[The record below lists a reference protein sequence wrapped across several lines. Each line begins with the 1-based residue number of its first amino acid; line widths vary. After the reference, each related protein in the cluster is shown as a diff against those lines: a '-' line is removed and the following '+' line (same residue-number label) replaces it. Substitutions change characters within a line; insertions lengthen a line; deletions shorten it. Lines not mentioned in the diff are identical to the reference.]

1 MTCCLPSSAVSTA
14 SPASLSASGPDWSL
28 RHPRRALRAARSLM
42 RGISPRRPTMF
53 PDCSIRLRAITRGA
67 SRVRWLASR
76 AASGTCAP
84 VLRESLRRST
94 WSRGSTIPIGQ
105 TLPRGLCSFGLGSLS
120 LMPCRNVNTTLRM
133 TPGASWTR
141 TRGRSGPRS
150 TMRAWH
156 SRLRQRVLPRAPAS
170 RAAMCRLLLPTVSRA
185 SALSQ
190 RISLGVRPIWPIACL
205 SPRILRAWTWTI
217 CRASVCLRRMSQ
229 PLRRRLSLR
238 RFMLVR
244 VMTIARCRR
253 RCAIC
258 CLPIRLTSWRS
269 WKRTTTHT
277 WPVLLNCASRQKS
290 TVQVLLKAFPVLS
303 RSWRLSA
310 PSPSFWRQVRF
321 KRSFAITSWCAWCYR
336 CWKKTARCGS
346 FVRPM
351 RCTLPSTRFAAFTP
365 SKRTLNE
372 HCPRC
377 AIFTIWRAR
386 PCNRTLRSSTCLRV
400 WSALTRLSR
409 WRATAY
415 VLPAIVLQLATCS
428 TAWRLPIGIAI
439 SSTWR
444 WLVTV
449 WCRAVRNRAA
459 ARWKKCRAL

>member
-1 MTCCLPSSAVSTA
+1 
-14 SPASLSASGPDWSL
+14 
-28 RHPRRALRAARSLM
+28 
-42 RGISPRRPTMF
+42 MF
-53 PDCSIRLRAITRGA
+53 PDCSIRPRAITRGA

-105 TLPRGLCSFGLGSLS
+105 TLPRGLCSFGLDALS
-120 LMPCRNVNTTLRM
+120 LMPCRNVNTTLKM

-141 TRGRSGPRS
+141 TRARSGPRS
-150 TMRAWH
+150 TMHVWH

-190 RISLGVRPIWPIACL
+190 RISLGARPIWPIACL

-277 WPVLLNCASRQKS
+277 WPALLNCASRQKS
-290 TVQVLLKAFPVLS
+290 TVQVPLKAFPVLS

-310 PSPSFWRQVRF
+310 PSPSF
-321 KRSFAITSWCAWCYR
+321 
-336 CWKKTARCGS
+336 
-346 FVRPM
+346 
-351 RCTLPSTRFAAFTP
+351 
-365 SKRTLNE
+365 
-372 HCPRC
+372 
-377 AIFTIWRAR
+377 
-386 PCNRTLRSSTCLRV
+386 
-400 WSALTRLSR
+400 
-409 WRATAY
+409 
-415 VLPAIVLQLATCS
+415 
-428 TAWRLPIGIAI
+428 
-439 SSTWR
+439 
-444 WLVTV
+444 
-449 WCRAVRNRAA
+449 
-459 ARWKKCRAL
+459 